1 MDPSLKIVSYQ
12 EWLAYE
18 GVVLMVYI
26 IKNCNKK
33 FCNYRK
39 SPGHIIKKCSIHNQN
54 HQTIAF
60 QATYGQFFYWS
71 DCMESKSCL
80 NDSAASNHMTSSANL
95 LKNLC
100 PYHDSA
106 HIQVANGNSKAIT
119 VVGDITPIFNNVSE
133 CHGFYD
139 NLLSVAQLVD
149 NNCDVNFSCDGGCVQ
164 NQVSEAMI
172 AKEPKVGF
180 CFCCIPLIQI
190 ILLQLLL
197 LSIKMKCGTDDWDI
211 PILPFCL
218 IIKPLY

>member
-1 MDPSLKIVSYQ
+1 MKALFLWFTLLKIATRNSAITGKAQ
-12 EWLAYE
+12 DTSSKSAQFTTK
-18 GVVLMVYI
+18 I
-26 IKNCNKK
+26 IKLLLSK
-33 FCNYRK
+33 
-39 SPGHIIKKCSIHNQN
+39 PL
-54 HQTIAF
+54 
-60 QATYGQFFYWS
+60 WS
-71 DCMESKSCL
+71 MGNFSTGRISKSCL

-172 AKEPKVGF
+172 AKVPKVGF